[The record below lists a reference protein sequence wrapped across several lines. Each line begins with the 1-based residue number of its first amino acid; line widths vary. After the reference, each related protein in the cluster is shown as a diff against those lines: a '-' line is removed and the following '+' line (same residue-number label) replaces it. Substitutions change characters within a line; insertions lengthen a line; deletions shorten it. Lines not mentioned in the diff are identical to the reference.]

1 MRPVL
6 TKAIADV
13 RRHRLQ
19 TLVVFVIAALAITVG
34 SMGGTLLV
42 QTSSPYDHAFADL
55 AGPHL
60 IAVFDARKVTPSQVA
75 ATASLPGVTAAA
87 GPWTA
92 APVPFE
98 KNKTKF
104 ALAVLGR
111 DDPDG
116 TLDREQVV
124 LGRWIQSAGEIV
136 VTRSFAAGNQIAIGD
151 RLTALGTPAKPV
163 LTVVG
168 EVVDVD
174 PNPNRGWV
182 SSGAVAS
189 LVAADA
195 PLDYEMAYRF
205 QTATSRADIRAE
217 LNVLAA
223 ALPPGAVAGSASY
236 LDFRDGYNFNN
247 SLILTFLLAFAVVAL
262 AAVAVIVANVVMGA
276 VLAGYRDIGIMKAI
290 GFSPRQVV
298 MVFVIQM
305 LVPALAAGVVGVPLG
320 AIASKP
326 LLDQAAQ
333 AMSLPSPSPLAP
345 GVDLL
350 ALAVSLGLIALAAA
364 LPSWRAGRMDA
375 VTAITTG
382 TAPAGRYANRRLR
395 WWRVPEAL
403 TLGVGDAFARPLRGG
418 LTAVA
423 ILAGVATLVFASG
436 LYSAILKFNDL
447 FAQPAFQVAVSRL
460 GGYSDAADLQRP
472 IPTVGLPHG

>member
-1 MRPVL
+1 MPPVRA
-6 TKAIADV
+6 KGIADV

-19 TLVVFVIAALAITVG
+19 AVVVFVIAALAITVG

-42 QTSSPYDHAFADL
+42 QTSSPYDRAFADL

-60 IAVFDARKVTPSQVA
+60 IAVFDAQKVNQSQVA
-75 ATASLPGVTAAA
+75 ATASLPGVAATA

-124 LGRWIQSAGEIV
+124 LGRWIQGAGEIV
-136 VTRSFAAGNQIAIGD
+136 VTRSFAVGNEIAVGD
-151 RLTALGTPAKPV
+151 RLTWLATPSKPV

-168 EVVDVD
+168 EVGDGD
-174 PNPNRGWV
+174 PNRTRGWV
-182 SSGAVAS
+182 SSGVAAS

-195 PLDYEMAYRF
+195 PVDYEMAYRF
-205 QTATSRADIRAE
+205 QAAASRADIRAD
-217 LNVLAA
+217 LNVLSAS
-223 ALPPGAVAGSASY
+223 LPPGALAGSASY

-262 AAVAVIVANVVMGA
+262 AAVAVIVANVVTGA

-298 MVFVIQM
+298 MVFVLQI
-305 LVPALAAGVVGVPLG
+305 LIPALAAGGPVG
-320 AIASKP
+320 
-326 LLDQAAQ
+326 
-333 AMSLPSPSPLAP
+333 
-345 GVDLL
+345 
-350 ALAVSLGLIALAAA
+350 
-364 LPSWRAGRMDA
+364 
-375 VTAITTG
+375 
-382 TAPAGRYANRRLR
+382 
-395 WWRVPEAL
+395 
-403 TLGVGDAFARPLRGG
+403 PLRAHS
-418 LTAVA
+418 T
-423 ILAGVATLVFASG
+423 T
-436 LYSAILKFNDL
+436 
-447 FAQPAFQVAVSRL
+447 P
-460 GGYSDAADLQRP
+460 
-472 IPTVGLPHG
+472 LP

>member
-1 MRPVL
+1 MRPIF

-42 QTSSPYDHAFADL
+42 QTSSPYDRAFADL

-60 IAVFDARKVTPSQVA
+60 IAVFDGHKVSATQVA
-75 ATASLPGVTAAA
+75 ATASLPGVTASV
-87 GPWTA
+87 GPWTY
-92 APVPFE
+92 APLPFE

-116 TLDREQVV
+116 KLDREQVV
-124 LGRWIQSAGEIV
+124 LGRWIQGPDEIV
-136 VTRSFAAGNQIAIGD
+136 VTRSFANGNQISIGD
-151 RLTALGTPAKPV
+151 RLTALGTATKPV
-163 LTVVG
+163 LDVVG

-182 SSGAVAS
+182 SSGVVAS
-189 LVAADA
+189 LIATDG
-195 PLDYEMAYRF
+195 PLNYEMAYRF
-205 QTATSRADIRAE
+205 QTATSRADIRAD
-217 LNVLAA
+217 LNVLSA
-223 ALPPGAVAGSASY
+223 ALPPGAVTGSASY

-262 AAVAVIVANVVMGA
+262 AAVAVIVANVVAGA

-333 AMSLPSPSPLAP
+333 AMSLPPPSPLAL

-350 ALAVSLGLIALAAA
+350 ALAVSLGLIALARDPRRGCDPGVRERA
-364 LPSWRAGRMDA
+364 L
-375 VTAITTG
+375 
-382 TAPAGRYANRRLR
+382 LC
-395 WWRVPEAL
+395 
-403 TLGVGDAFARPLRGG
+403 
-418 LTAVA
+418 
-423 ILAGVATLVFASG
+423 
-436 LYSAILKFNDL
+436 DL
-447 FAQPAFQVAVSRL
+447 EVQ
-460 GGYSDAADLQRP
+460 
-472 IPTVGLPHG
+472 